1 MASINIRSISVGDV
15 TIQSGNGTPDHIAV
29 KGSIYIDMSTA
40 IEYINKD
47 GIATWAEFLDSTNTS
62 IGFSGGTVSGATFF
76 SGGLSATTFS
86 ATTYLGLP
94 LDIHTTGFTFNPATY
109 DITIKGNDGIN
120 YSQNLGIL
128 ASDMTIT
135 GGTYNINTGV
145 VTFTNNTG
153 GTFSVTGF
161 TSGMTDSYTTSANL
175 SGETIQFNNNLQG
188 PNFYNVSLTPLLSDK
203 FNISGGTVS
212 GATKFTNGLTANT
225 FSATTYLGLP
235 TDIFTT
241 GGTYSAGTAIF
252 TNTTGGTF
260 NVTGFSTSN
269 GTTFTGGT
277 VSGATNFISGL
288 TANTFSIID
297 PSTTFNIVGNSFGQ
311 TSLISPTGAIVL
323 TPGIYGVQVN
333 GAFPDLTVN
342 GTITSGGLGGIGT
355 RMVTAS
361 STGLLGTQD
370 IPNGFTG
377 GTVSGATNFTNGL
390 TANTFSATSI
400 NMVDYIVFNTG
411 TTSTATVA
419 GTVYFDNTEHALS
432 YNTSINQGVTVN
444 MGQQNYIRVFNNTG
458 VDIQKGKALEILS
471 AYSGLPSVT
480 LALNKHEG
488 FNIVGVSAEL
498 IPNNTEG
505 IAITNGIISDIQLTG
520 ITVGSLVYASDT
532 VPGKLDDATK
542 YFSFPLTARTN
553 SVGYV
558 IQTGNTTGKL
568 FVNIQNENSVLS
580 LTDLQRNVLEGN
592 AISTGVFAFSGI
604 TLGVGNTF
612 NIGNTQGWVVD
623 NTTDFLN
630 PNVVYI
636 NYSGQ
641 TGLTTP
647 YLTAYTETYI
657 LLTTAAT
664 ITLLHDYPSPQ
675 QRRQNIYLGKLGH
688 GNKTSIIN
696 AFNEPDLDISPLSQ
710 MRDMF
715 APIKLI
721 NGGVVASVNGANLTF
736 NSSAGTLYGMGINF
750 TSNPLN
756 PSSLYIPGNSPVTF
770 QYRTQTGG
778 TATNRTTIDPGFY
791 DNGGVITAIGA
802 PAKQATNQRI
812 YLLQN
817 GQFRM
822 QYGQTVYADL
832 TTAVAAAQVETFNTF
847 ANFRD
852 NAILVGILS
861 TRSDTTILT
870 DPLYAQFLFVSKFG
884 ELGGGTG
891 GLSTTTLQQAYNNS
905 SHPEILTNVI
915 NGGFAV
921 QNGTGNADNVSNLYQ
936 GDNASN
942 VLTSFI
948 RADGLFSGTSLATP
962 SFSANSNGMSA
973 STILGTTVSA
983 TTYQNLPTS
992 YAGLTAGTISA
1003 TTYQNLPTS
1012 YGPITAT
1019 TISATTISATTL
1031 YSPTLDDYLY
1041 DKYMTNQYSYFLPS
1055 DASTAYS
1062 GHRTNGGTILSTG
1075 TVAPLTENPM
1085 GIQFTTSIAVG
1096 SVAAQYGT
1104 VMGGSLL
1111 GVNFQ
1116 FETIRKFRINT
1127 NNGNQRFFA
1136 GISSLYSSTAP
1147 TNVDPL
1153 TLINS
1158 IGVAKLQSGG
1168 TLNFVWND
1176 ATGTASYLDLGV
1188 NFLGTATTVTYKL
1201 KISKLFGV
1209 AAINLELT
1217 KIDNSTGAVLVT
1229 GTTIDSDYNTGVN
1242 YYPVAWMGN
1251 NTGVSGA
1258 VSFKDYGCQMFKR
1271 NAIAS

>member
-47 GIATWAEFLDSTNTS
+47 GIATWAEFLDSTYVFTGGTGS
-62 IGFSGGTVSGATFF
+62 FTGGTVSGATFF

-277 VSGATNFISGL
+277 VSGATNFTNGL

-297 PSTTFNIVGNSFGQ
+297 PSTTFNIVGNIFGQ

-342 GTITSGGLGGIGT
+342 GTITSGGLSGVGT

-361 STGLLGTQD
+361 STGLLSTQD

-390 TANTFSATSI
+390 TANTFSATTYLGLPT
-400 NMVDYIVFNTG
+400 DVFVTG
-411 TTSTATVA
+411 GTYTSGNAI
-419 GTVYFDNTEHALS
+419 F
-432 YNTSINQGVTVN
+432 
-444 MGQQNYIRVFNNTG
+444 RNNTG
-458 VDIQKGKALEILS
+458 GTFSV
-471 AYSGLPSVT
+471 SGFAIGSGGGQLFY
-480 LALNKHEG
+480 LN
-488 FNIVGVSAEL
+488 
-498 IPNNTEG
+498 
-505 IAITNGIISDIQLTG
+505 
-520 ITVGSLVYASDT
+520 
-532 VPGKLDDATK
+532 
-542 YFSFPLTARTN
+542 
-553 SVGYV
+553 
-558 IQTGNTTGKL
+558 
-568 FVNIQNENSVLS
+568 
-580 LTDLQRNVLEGN
+580 
-592 AISTGVFAFSGI
+592 
-604 TLGVGNTF
+604 
-612 NIGNTQGWVVD
+612 
-623 NTTDFLN
+623 
-630 PNVVYI
+630 
-636 NYSGQ
+636 
-641 TGLTTP
+641 
-647 YLTAYTETYI
+647 
-657 LLTTAAT
+657 
-664 ITLLHDYPSPQ
+664 
-675 QRRQNIYLGKLGH
+675 
-688 GNKTSIIN
+688 
-696 AFNEPDLDISPLSQ
+696 LSQ
-710 MRDMF
+710 
-715 APIKLI
+715 P
-721 NGGVVASVNGANLTF
+721 
-736 NSSAGTLYGMGINF
+736 
-750 TSNPLN
+750 
-756 PSSLYIPGNSPVTF
+756 
-770 QYRTQTGG
+770 
-778 TATNRTTIDPGFY
+778 
-791 DNGGVITAIGA
+791 
-802 PAKQATNQRI
+802 
-812 YLLQN
+812 QN
-817 GQFRM
+817 GYR
-822 QYGQTVYADL
+822 L
-832 TTAVAAAQVETFNTF
+832 
-847 ANFRD
+847 
-852 NAILVGILS
+852 
-861 TRSDTTILT
+861 
-870 DPLYAQFLFVSKFG
+870 
-884 ELGGGTG
+884 
-891 GLSTTTLQQAYNNS
+891 LSTTASTASEQTSGVTINAGLTGTIASFQTQPLNIILLPGGIWSFYLHSYKENNNAAFDIFVEVYKRTSGGTQTLLFATDPVPVTTNS
-905 SHPEILTNVI
+905 P
-915 NGGFAV
+915 
-921 QNGTGNADNVSNLYQ
+921 
-936 GDNASN
+936 NASMQ
-942 VLTSFI
+942 LT
-948 RADGLFSGTSLATP
+948 DGYFSGTSLSVSDSVVAVVRATNTNNQP
-962 SFSANSNGMSA
+962 HIITLVTEGSAHYSYA
-973 STILGTTVSA
+973 VSTIPAQQGLTCDTLSGCSIIQTIQTDISNKFDKSGGTVSGPTSFTAGLTANTFSA
-983 TTYQNLPTS
+983 TTYQNLPTDIRVTGGTYS
-992 YAGLTAGTISA
+992 NGTAIFTNNTGGTFNVTGFKTSDVFVTGATYGNNTFTYTNNTGGTFNVLFNTMTGLTTDTISA

-1019 TISATTISATTL
+1019 TISATTL
-1031 YSPTLDDYLY
+1031 YSSTLDDYLY

-1055 DASTAYS
+1055 DASTSYS

-1075 TVAPLTENPM
+1075 TVAALTENPM
-1085 GIQFTTSIAVG
+1085 GIQFTTAIAVG
-1096 SVAAQYGT
+1096 SVAGQYGT

-1116 FETIRKFRINT
+1116 FETIRKFRITT

-1176 ATGTASYLDLGV
+1176 ATGTASYLDLGA

-1201 KISKLFGV
+1201 KISKTYGV

-1229 GTTIDSDYNTGVN
+1229 GTTIASDYNTGVN
-1242 YYPVAWMGN
+1242 YYPVIWMGN
-1251 NTGVSGA
+1251 NTAVSGA